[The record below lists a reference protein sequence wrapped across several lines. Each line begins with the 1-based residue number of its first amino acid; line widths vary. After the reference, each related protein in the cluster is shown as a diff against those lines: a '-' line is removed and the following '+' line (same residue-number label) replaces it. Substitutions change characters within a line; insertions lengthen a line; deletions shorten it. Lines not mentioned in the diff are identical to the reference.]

1 MSAPALAKAPRPR
14 RKSAAAQPVAETAEL
29 PLQLAPATPLPESPA
44 PETAA
49 AQTPVAVKPARR
61 GRKGADLALEA
72 APEGDV
78 ALPAAAGARRRRP
91 RDAAAT
97 ADRILQAAIAEF
109 ADNGFNGA
117 RMDAIARRA
126 DANMRMLYHYF
137 GSKNALY
144 LAVLETVFGD
154 IRTQEQ
160 RLNLNDLAPLP
171 AMMKLFDFT
180 FAHFA
185 ANPLFIRILASENL
199 LGGKHLKKSK
209 RVSILSSPLMVAM
222 REVLARGVAEG
233 VFRASID
240 PLQLYVTMVALSYF
254 HISNAPTLS
263 HLFSANLTS
272 ARWRAE
278 RRAHARE
285 MVLAYLLHHPDA
297 AQMP

>member
-1 MSAPALAKAPRPR
+1 MSAPALAKAPRTR
-14 RKSAAAQPVAETAEL
+14 RKLAPAKAASAQTIAETVEL
-29 PLQLAPATPLPESPA
+29 PLQVTPEAP
-44 PETAA
+44 
-49 AQTPVAVKPARR
+49 VKPVRR
-61 GRKGADLALEA
+61 GRKAADPL
-72 APEGDV
+72 PEV
-78 ALPAAAGARRRRP
+78 LSEALPDDGMAPALAAGARRRRP

-160 RLNLNDLAPLP
+160 RLNLSDLAPLP